1 VRVLKRVFAKDE
13 IIDACWDRELQPMS
27 DVKRPPKQRPASARG
42 HTQPDSDPVSALE
55 PVTASEVRTKL
66 DLARQFL
73 DMGDPESAR
82 HMLDEVLKEGD
93 QTQQQEAHR
102 LIDSL
107 P

>member
-1 VRVLKRVFAKDE
+1 
-13 IIDACWDRELQPMS
+13 MS
-27 DVKRPPKQRPASARG
+27 GVKRPITGKAPSA
-42 HTQPDSDPVSALE
+42 PDAAHSTAESPSELDAVS
-55 PVTASEVRTKL
+55 TSEVGTKL

-93 QTQQQEAHR
+93 AGQKQEAQR
-102 LIDSL
+102 LIESM

>member
-1 VRVLKRVFAKDE
+1 
-13 IIDACWDRELQPMS
+13 MS
-27 DVKRPPKQRPASARG
+27 GIKSKTTQKPASAGSQKRA
-42 HTQPDSDPVSALE
+42 DSPEPKLE
-55 PVTASEVRTKL
+55 PATASEVRTKL

-93 QTQQQEAHR
+93 SSQREEAQR
-102 LIDSL
+102 LLDSM

>member
-1 VRVLKRVFAKDE
+1 MNGVKPPAKQKPISE
-13 IIDACWDRELQPMS
+13 SE
-27 DVKRPPKQRPASARG
+27 
-42 HTQPDSDPVSALE
+42 LE
-55 PVTASEVRTKL
+55 PVSASEVRTKL

-93 QTQQQEAHR
+93 LPQREEAQR
-102 LIDSL
+102 LIDSM

>member
-1 VRVLKRVFAKDE
+1 
-13 IIDACWDRELQPMS
+13 MS
-27 DVKRPPKQRPASARG
+27 GVKRPVTQQPASARSRS
-42 HTQPDSDPVSALE
+42 QPDPTAPSELE
-55 PVTASEVRTKL
+55 PVTASEVRIKL

-93 QTQQQEAHR
+93 PAQQQEAQR
-102 LIDSL
+102 LVESL

>member
-1 VRVLKRVFAKDE
+1 
-13 IIDACWDRELQPMS
+13 MS
-27 DVKRPPKQRPASARG
+27 GVKRSVTQKPASARSRS
-42 HTQPDSDPVSALE
+42 QPDPATPSELE
-55 PVTASEVRTKL
+55 PVTASEVRIKL

-93 QTQQQEAHR
+93 PAQQQEARR
-102 LIDSL
+102 LVESL

>member
-1 VRVLKRVFAKDE
+1 
-13 IIDACWDRELQPMS
+13 MNG
-27 DVKRPPKQRPASARG
+27 VKNPATQKPSVGRKSSGPPNAASEEPKSATPASG
-42 HTQPDSDPVSALE
+42 LE

-93 QTQQQEAHR
+93 SSQKQEAQR
-102 LIDSL
+102 LIDSM

>member
-1 VRVLKRVFAKDE
+1 
-13 IIDACWDRELQPMS
+13 MS
-27 DVKRPPKQRPASARG
+27 GDKRPVTQQPDSGQSPSHSEPRPASA
-42 HTQPDSDPVSALE
+42 VE
-55 PVTASEVRTKL
+55 PVTVDEVRTKL

-93 QTQQQEAHR
+93 SAQKQEAQR
-102 LIDSL
+102 LVAAL

>member
-1 VRVLKRVFAKDE
+1 
-13 IIDACWDRELQPMS
+13 MS
-27 DVKRPPKQRPASARG
+27 STKRPVTQKPASAG
-42 HTQPDSDPVSALE
+42 SPSKSAPVPTSGLE

-93 QTQQQEAHR
+93 AAQKQEAQR
-102 LIDSL
+102 LVDSL